1 MCQPLLSQSVPDEL
15 VYDILTRLTVKSLIR
30 FSSVCKSWNST
41 ITSLNFIKAH
51 LDRAKSLS
59 NNNNNNGYLLY
70 KSQVEN
76 HSLFA
81 MVYNSNRT
89 LTPIAR
95 FQNPFPEGW
104 IVGFLYLWNPS
115 IRKFKRI
122 LPSYFT
128 DPFHTEAF
136 GLAYHYQNND
146 YKILK
151 LIYEYS
157 PGEKVPPAE
166 AKVYTLSTDSWRRF
180 VISVEYSKDSRC
192 LFFNGALHSIACLAV
207 FKGSLALIVFTE
219 ALADKSKICHI
230 WVMKEYGAVKS
241 WTKKSVLMK
250 DAARFFDCTVNGELL
265 ICKFR
270 PFQRLSFDPESLN
283 EEILRIPNAG
293 SMIYTANFV
302 DSLVLLDGINISSK
316 YRN

>member
-1 MCQPLLSQSVPDEL
+1 M
-15 VYDILTRLTVKSLIR
+15 
-30 FSSVCKSWNST
+30 
-41 ITSLNFIKAH
+41 
-51 LDRAKSLS
+51 
-59 NNNNNNGYLLY
+59 
-70 KSQVEN
+70 
-76 HSLFA
+76 
-81 MVYNSNRT
+81 
-89 LTPIAR
+89 
-95 FQNPFPEGW
+95 
-104 IVGFLYLWNPS
+104 WNPS

-180 VISVEYSKDSRC
+180 VISVEYSSGSGPNGSVDYIEDSRC
-192 LFFNGALHSIACLAV
+192 LFFNGALHSIACSQDQKFTLSFDVNDERFREILLQPQNYLDGYFRLLSEGLAV

>member
-1 MCQPLLSQSVPDEL
+1 M
-15 VYDILTRLTVKSLIR
+15 
-30 FSSVCKSWNST
+30 
-41 ITSLNFIKAH
+41 
-51 LDRAKSLS
+51 
-59 NNNNNNGYLLY
+59 
-70 KSQVEN
+70 
-76 HSLFA
+76 
-81 MVYNSNRT
+81 
-89 LTPIAR
+89 
-95 FQNPFPEGW
+95 
-104 IVGFLYLWNPS
+104 
-115 IRKFKRI
+115 
-122 LPSYFT
+122 
-128 DPFHTEAF
+128 
-136 GLAYHYQNND
+136 
-146 YKILK
+146 
-151 LIYEYS
+151 
-157 PGEKVPPAE
+157 PPAE

-180 VISVEYSKDSRC
+180 VISVEYSSGSGPNGSVDYIEDSRC
-192 LFFNGALHSIACLAV
+192 LFFNGALHSIACSQDHKFILSFDVNDERFREILQPQNYLDGYFWLLSEGLAV

-302 DSLVLLDGINISSK
+302 ESLVLLDGINISSK